1 MHMCYLIIKIYLNNM
16 KNSMSTW
23 MKKKKKNTF
32 LFLFS
37 FTFLLS
43 LSSVCIFFLHL
54 SLSQKKK
61 KNSMSFLNQYLRH
74 RSVSS
79 SSSLFKKFLTLQSF
93 NPLILI
99 SDQSCFVVGGI
110 HKFKRC
116 CWDSI
121 CWLKSLV
128 LN

>member
-23 MKKKKKNTF
+23 MKKKKKKHISF
-32 LFLFS
+32 PLFFYFS
-37 FTFLLS
+37 FISLLCLHFLLTSLS
-43 LSSVCIFFLHL
+43 LS
-54 SLSQKKK
+54 KKK